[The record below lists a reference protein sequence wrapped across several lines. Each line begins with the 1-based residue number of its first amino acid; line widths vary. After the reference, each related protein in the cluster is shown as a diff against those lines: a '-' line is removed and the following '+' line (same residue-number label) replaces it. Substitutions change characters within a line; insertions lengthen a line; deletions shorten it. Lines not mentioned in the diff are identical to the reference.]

1 MERRPSHGPGT
12 LRGGEHESRTLLRR
26 VTGVV
31 ARDAEA
37 WGLTSGQ
44 AVWLAVIPLAATV
57 LLTAAAPF
65 PRLFIWLIDEDML
78 VESVQVVL
86 LAITLVL
93 CGRLSARLI
102 ATERRTLGL
111 LYGLLALATFFVIG
125 EEISW
130 GQRLFGL
137 RTPIALEAIN
147 AQGEITIHNIY
158 GFHRPTTYAVMLAGM
173 YGAVIPLIR
182 LALPAGR
189 RHSVLSDLLI
199 PPLCL
204 VPSFVV
210 PAGYRLCRFMLKPEL
225 YVIPG
230 YRVFVITEFSEL
242 GELCLYFG
250 LAVFVWLN
258 LRRLQPHQR

>member
-1 MERRPSHGPGT
+1 MERRLSHGPGT
-12 LRGGEHESRTLLRR
+12 VQGGGRESRTLLGR
-26 VTGVV
+26 VIGVV
-31 ARDAEA
+31 ARDAAA

-44 AVWLAVIPLAATV
+44 AVRLAVVPLVATV
-57 LLTAAAPF
+57 MLTAAAPF

-78 VESVQVVL
+78 VESLQVVL
-86 LAITLVL
+86 LAIALVL
-93 CGRLSARLI
+93 CGRLSTRLV
-102 ATERRTLGL
+102 ASERPILGI
-111 LYGLLALATFFVIG
+111 LYGLLTLATFFVIG

-130 GQRLFGL
+130 GQRLLGL

-147 AQGEITIHNIY
+147 AQGEITIHNIH

-173 YGAVIPLIR
+173 YGAIMPLVR
-182 LALPAGR
+182 FALPAGR

-204 VPSFVV
+204 VTSFAV
-210 PAGYRLCRFMLKPEL
+210 PAGYRLCRFVLKPEL

-250 LAVFVWLN
+250 LAVFAWLN
-258 LRRLQPHQR
+258 LRRLQPRQ